1 MANEEEIILTKEG
14 LAKLEAE
21 LDELRYVKRAEVA
34 ARIKLAISYGD
45 LKENSEYHAAKND
58 QAFMEGRILTI
69 QRMLKKARVADS
81 TDLSSVNVGAVAVLL
96 DKEMNEK
103 ISYRIVS
110 PSEADVLDGKV
121 SYESPLGKS
130 LLGKKVGDLVVVAAP
145 VGEIEYELLEIKAS
159 E

>member
-1 MANEEEIILTKEG
+1 MANVEEIILTKEG

-21 LDELRYVKRAEVA
+21 LEELKYVKRPEVA
-34 ARIKLAISYGD
+34 ARIKLALSYGD
-45 LKENSEYHAAKND
+45 LRENSEYHAAKD
-58 QAFMEGRILTI
+58 EQGFMEGRILTI
-69 QRMLKKARVADS
+69 QRMLKNARVVES
-81 TDLSSVNVGAVAVLL
+81 TDLSAVNVGSVAVLL

-110 PSEADVLDGKV
+110 PSEADVLEGKI

>member
-1 MANEEEIILTKEG
+1 MAKEEEIILTKEG

-69 QRMLKKARVADS
+69 QRMLKKARVVVS
-81 TDLSSVNVGAVAVLL
+81 TDLSSVNVGSVAVLL
-96 DKEMNEK
+96 DKEMNEQ

-110 PSEADVLDGKV
+110 PTEADVLDGKI

-130 LLGKKVGDLVVVAAP
+130 LLGKKVGDQVVVAAP

>member
-81 TDLSSVNVGAVAVLL
+81 SDLSTVNVGAVAVLL